1 MNRIL
6 HDANNAQRILKLT
19 ADTMLLVDRH
29 GVCVDI
35 EPHCDLWFLQEDIL
49 LGKNIFELLPEY
61 TRERVMPIFQIVL
74 EEQRS
79 ISKNFKL
86 VLNDEIFYFK
96 CLMFPYDGMVLCQ
109 YRDIT
114 QRSNV
119 KRQLEQANLTLRAI
133 QKVAQIG
140 QWTYNTKQIKNKLLF
155 IPYYFLFMNV
165 NVLKGIRY
173 LKKKKGSGAWEKA
186 KRAEK

>member
-1 MNRIL
+1 
-6 HDANNAQRILKLT
+6 
-19 ADTMLLVDRH
+19 
-29 GVCVDI
+29 
-35 EPHCDLWFLQEDIL
+35 
-49 LGKNIFELLPEY
+49 
-61 TRERVMPIFQIVL
+61 MPIFQIVL

-86 VLNDEIFYFK
+86 VLKDETFYFK

-133 QKVAQIG
+133 Q
-140 QWTYNTKQIKNKLLF
+140 
-155 IPYYFLFMNV
+155 
-165 NVLKGIRY
+165 R
-173 LKKKKGSGAWEKA
+173 
-186 KRAEK
+186 

>member
-1 MNRIL
+1 MVSARGY
-6 HDANNAQRILKLT
+6 T
-19 ADTMLLVDRH
+19 
-29 GVCVDI
+29 
-35 EPHCDLWFLQEDIL
+35 

-61 TRERVMPIFQIVL
+61 TKERVMPIFQIVL

-86 VLNDEIFYFK
+86 VLKDETFYFK

-133 QKVAQIG
+133 Q
-140 QWTYNTKQIKNKLLF
+140 
-155 IPYYFLFMNV
+155 
-165 NVLKGIRY
+165 R
-173 LKKKKGSGAWEKA
+173 
-186 KRAEK
+186 